1 MIRCFL
7 AGSAALQS
15 EPCRG
20 DSYTYCIT
28 FYQSITAMDKLAV
41 TLTVLAV
48 IVPVMTI
55 TEEAQMASFNLIPVH
70 GHDVNA

>member
-1 MIRCFL
+1 MIRCVL

-15 EPCRG
+15 EPLG
-20 DSYTYCIT
+20 GSYTYCIT